1 MADDATFGQALRRMR
16 LAAGLSQPELARRV
30 PLSQS
35 SLSRY
40 ESDSQHADPATALRL
55 DELLGANGTLMA
67 RLEPT
72 SIEILSTDDRARL
85 AHTFAHPSRIDGR
98 SVTAL
103 AGVLAAQRRL
113 DDVIGPQPLIPP
125 TAAQAA
131 MVTGLLKNARGPHR
145 DELAK
150 VAAEYVQF
158 EGWLHA
164 EARNDV
170 EAVRALTIAED
181 LADDARDGTLA
192 AQAANFR
199 GYLARQQGRP
209 GAVVRWFLTAHH
221 TPGAHP
227 AQRLGDAAQAAHG
240 YAALG
245 EADEARRLLDVA
257 GGLLDDAARDQPPG
271 TAYWLKGD
279 FHRLNIG
286 LAHLALGD
294 HADAADHIAAGLA
307 GLPADQQGAE
317 WTIEYRD
324 ALDQAQQAS

>member
-1 MADDATFGQALRRMR
+1 MADFESFGQALRRLR
-16 LAAGLSQPELARRV
+16 CSADLSQPELAGKV
-30 PLSQS
+30 PISQS

-40 ESDSQHADPATALRL
+40 EADRQQADLTTALRL
-55 DELLGANGTLMA
+55 DEILGANGTLVA

-72 SIEILSTDDRARL
+72 STDVLAADDRARL
-85 AHTFAHPSRIDGR
+85 AHTFAHPARIDER

-103 AGVLAAQRRL
+103 AEVLAAQRRL

-125 TAAQAA
+125 TAAQVA
-131 MVTGLLKNARGPHR
+131 MVTGLLKDARGPYR
-145 DELAK
+145 DPLAV

-164 EARNDV
+164 EARNDAA
-170 EAVRALTIAED
+170 AVRALTVAED

-209 GAVVRWFLTAHH
+209 GGVVRWFLAAHH

-227 AQRLGDAAQAAHG
+227 AQRVGDAAQAAQG
-240 YAALG
+240 YASLG

-257 GGLLDDAARDQPPG
+257 GGLLDEASRDQPPG
-271 TAYWLKGD
+271 TAYWLTGD

-294 HADAADHIAAGLA
+294 HADAADHLAAGLD
-307 GLPADQQGAE
+307 GLPEDQQAAE
-317 WTIEYRD
+317 WAIEYRD
-324 ALDQAQQAS
+324 ALDQAKQAS